1 MTRSTCRGKEFQQ
14 TPIPISSLLQSS
26 AFFYFFS
33 FLTPLFFISGCAEK
47 ETGSAELPSPNAMK
61 ENKEGKHSDIQNKHS
76 SRLPPPKP
84 SEIAQ
89 LPRDGG
95 VEFNRLVFESSPY
108 LLQHARNPIDWYP
121 WGEEAFSKALKE
133 NKPVFLS
140 IGYTTCHWCHV
151 MEHESFEDDEVAE
164 LMNKDY
170 ICIKV
175 DREERP
181 DVDNVYMSVTQ
192 MMTGQ
197 GGWPMTVIMS
207 PEKVPFFAGTY
218 FPKSS
223 MIQLIPH
230 FANIWKKERSK
241 VTEVGNAIM
250 QSLNEMQANQAGG
263 DLNASHLDA
272 CFQALLTDYDS
283 QHGGFGNKPKFPT
296 AHTLSFLLRY
306 HKRTGEKKALEIVK
320 HSLQKIH
327 QGGVYD
333 QVGMGI
339 HRYSVDEEWL
349 VPHFEKML
357 YDQALFAQANLE
369 CFQITKS
376 EYFAQTTKEILSY
389 VIRDLTSPEGGFYS
403 AEDADSEGEEGKFY
417 VWTES
422 EVIEI
427 LGIEDGSFF
436 NETYRFEKEGNF
448 LDEATHQK
456 NGTNIPHLR
465 KSLDEIAQEKNQS
478 PQEFRDKID
487 SLKATLF
494 AARKKR
500 IHPQKDDKVLTDWNG
515 LMIST
520 FAQAAKALDQ
530 DKYLKIAQNAADFCL
545 SELRLPN
552 GRLLKRWRRGKAG
565 LPAHLED
572 YAFFSQGLIDLYE
585 ASFDIQYLKAAIEL
599 VDLTIVHFEDQEKG
613 GFFLTA
619 DDGEKLLIRAKEIY
633 DGAIPSGNSVM
644 ALNLLRINKI
654 TGNKKYLTSA
664 ENLFSAFSGFI
675 EKNPQGAEVL
685 LHALDFALAPAKE
698 IVIVGDPSMDDTK
711 ELIRE
716 VNQHFL
722 PAKVV
727 LFRST
732 QVTNPEILKFAP
744 FITTHRLVDG
754 KPAVYI
760 CENQTCQQPEVSAEK
775 IRELLGK

>member
-1 MTRSTCRGKEFQQ
+1 MIRSTCRGKEFQQ
-14 TPIPISSLLQSS
+14 KPISVYSLLQTI
-26 AFFYFFS
+26 AFFRFFS
-33 FLTPLFFISGCAEK
+33 FLTFVAFLFGCGEK
-47 ETGSAELPSPNAMK
+47 NSVSNELPSPIGMKPNEEATHSDK
-61 ENKEGKHSDIQNKHS
+61 ENKYS
-76 SRLPPPKP
+76 SRLPPPGP
-84 SEIAQ
+84 AEIAK
-89 LPRDGG
+89 LPNDGG
-95 VEFNRLVFESSPY
+95 VEFNRLVFENSPY

-121 WGEEAFSKALKE
+121 WGEEAFSKALEE

-151 MEHESFEDDEVAE
+151 MEHESFEDEEVAE
-164 LMNKDY
+164 LMNQDY

-192 MMTGQ
+192 MMTGR

-223 MIQLIPH
+223 MTQLIPH

-250 QSLNEMQANQAGG
+250 QSLNEMQANRAGG
-263 DLNASHLDA
+263 DLNGTHLDA
-272 CFQALLTDYDS
+272 CFQALLKDYDS
-283 QHGGFGNKPKFPT
+283 QHGGFGHKPKFPT

-306 HKRTGEKKALEIVK
+306 HKRTGKKKALEMVV
-320 HSLQKIH
+320 HSLNKIH

-339 HRYSVDEEWL
+339 HRYSVDEKWL
-349 VPHFEKML
+349 APHFEKML

-376 EYFAQTTKEILSY
+376 DYFARITEEILSY
-389 VIRDLTSPEGGFYS
+389 VIRDMTSTEGGFYS

-417 VWTES
+417 LWTAS
-422 EVIEI
+422 EVIEV
-427 LGIEDGSFF
+427 LGNKDGTFF
-436 NETYRFEKEGNF
+436 NETYQFEKEGNF

-456 NGTNIPHLR
+456 TGANIPHLPR
-465 KSLDEIAQEKNQS
+465 SLDEIAQEKNQS
-478 PQEFRDKID
+478 PQAFRTRID

-494 AARKKR
+494 DARKKR
-500 IHPQKDDKVLTDWNG
+500 THPQKDDKVLTDWNG

-530 DKYLKIAQNAADFCL
+530 EKYLKIAQNAADFCL
-545 SELRLPN
+545 SKLRLPN

-572 YAFFSQGLIDLYE
+572 YAFFSQGLLDLYE

-599 VDLTIVHFEDQEKG
+599 VDLTIIHFEDQENG

-619 DDGEKLLIRAKEIY
+619 DDGETLLIRTKEIY

-654 TGNKKYLTSA
+654 TGNKSYLTSA

-698 IVIVGDPSMDDTK
+698 IVIVGEPDMNDTK

-716 VNQHFL
+716 INQHFL
-722 PAKVV
+722 PAKVL
-727 LFRST
+727 LFRPA
-732 QVTNPEILKFAP
+732 QLTNPEILKLAP
-744 FITTHRLVDG
+744 FVSNHRLVSG
-754 KPAVYI
+754 KAAVYI
-760 CENQTCQQPEVSAEK
+760 CENQTCQQPETNTEK
-775 IRELLGK
+775 IRILLKE